1 MRDKCLGCLIV
12 TPKEKV
18 GHQFLH
24 PGFMTTLTNTKY
36 RMVNISNTKWS
47 TPHQSNEIIFHPVDK
62 IQTSKYGIIV

>member
-1 MRDKCLGCLIV
+1 MFRVSDCDTKGESRPSVFTSWLYDNIS
-12 TPKEKV
+12 KY
-18 GHQFLH
+18 
-24 PGFMTTLTNTKY
+24 KY